1 MLFLNLFCFFI
12 PISNK
17 KIVFCS
23 NYGRGVCCNPK
34 YILKEILAQNLD
46 FELVYLCDKKY
57 VDNLDEYKNVKFISY
72 DNIFQKIIELAS
84 AKIWIDSSQKINDF
98 KLGLAKKRSQIYIN
112 CWHGSFGI
120 KKYGYDIKN
129 EKTNKYYFHFF
140 KKDVKNINFM
150 ISNCAWEEEKYRS
163 ALGFEGEILKLGHAR
178 DDIFYENQNE
188 IKQKVFSYFNI
199 TPDSKIALFAPTFRD
214 DFNLECYRLNYE
226 KIKKA
231 LVEKFG
237 GNWLII
243 SKFHNMNILKN
254 DKTLDDFKSEYDV
267 TFYQDTHE
275 LLSISDILISD
286 YSSCLFDFA
295 LQNKPC
301 FIYAKDYENY
311 SQKRGLYYPLEV
323 TPFSIA
329 KNEEELAKN
338 ILNFDENS
346 YILHL
351 KDFLKEKN
359 ILNDGLASK
368 RIVEFIK
375 TLIKS

>member
-1 MLFLNLFCFFI
+1 MFFLNLFCFFI
-12 PISNK
+12 PINNK

-46 FELVYLCDKKY
+46 LELVYLCDKKY
-57 VDNLDEYKNVKFISY
+57 VDNLDEYKNIKFVNY
-72 DNIFQKIIELAS
+72 DNTFQKIKELAS

-98 KLGLAKKRSQIYIN
+98 KLGLIKKQGQIYIN

-140 KKDVKNINFM
+140 KKDVKNIDFM
-150 ISNCAWEEEKYRS
+150 ISNCVWEEEKYRS
-163 ALGFEGEILKLGHAR
+163 ALGFRGEILKLGHAR
-178 DDIFYENQNE
+178 DDVFYKNQNE
-188 IKQKVFSYFNI
+188 IKEKVFSCFDI
-199 TPDSKIALFAPTFRD
+199 AHDTKIALFAPTFRD
-214 DFNLECYRLNYE
+214 DFSLECYRLDYE

-237 GNWLII
+237 GKWLIV

-254 DKTLDDFKSEYDV
+254 NKNLDDFKSEYDA

-275 LLSISDILISD
+275 LLTVSDILISD

-311 SQKRGLYYPLEV
+311 SYKRGLYYALED
-323 TPFSIA
+323 TPFLIA
-329 KNEEELAKN
+329 KNEEELIKN

-346 YILHL
+346 YILRL

-359 ILNDGLASK
+359 ILNDGLACK